1 MRRVW
6 VVAIVAGIAVA
17 GTVATTAAMRARS
30 DRRATGPATG
40 LIRATKYWDVGPS
53 ATYDFDNGGIG
64 EVSALRSTFPNGS
77 DYDAIV
83 TVTLDY
89 KTSPDDRFVTS
100 TLVREGAEFG
110 PIVGATPHARPIE
123 ASTVRTATT
132 ITYRLTGL
140 TGGAEY
146 WFRPTVN
153 VSHRDNRASIESH
166 HVLMVVDATPRP

>member
-1 MRRVW
+1 VGRRDRRRDRR
-6 VVAIVAGIAVA
+6 GGDRRDHGCDA
-17 GTVATTAAMRARS
+17 GTIRSTCNRAG
-30 DRRATGPATG
+30 DGPDTGDEV
-40 LIRATKYWDVGPS
+40 LDVGPS

-146 WFRPTVN
+146 WYRPTVN